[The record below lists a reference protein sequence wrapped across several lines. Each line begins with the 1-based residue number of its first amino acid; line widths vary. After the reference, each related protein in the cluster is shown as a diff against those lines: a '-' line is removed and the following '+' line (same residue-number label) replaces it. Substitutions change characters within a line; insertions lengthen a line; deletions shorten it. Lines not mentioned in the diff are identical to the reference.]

1 MLLTGQIILVVYG
14 LLLIV
19 GGVMGKVKSG
29 SSVSMVFGC
38 LSGAA
43 SLAGYVISFN
53 NPDLGLMIGGMLGLL
68 LTGVFLS
75 RFFRTRKMMP
85 AGVVL
90 LLSICAGASLMY
102 IRNELAFGLTAP
114 LPLP

>member
-1 MLLTGQIILVVYG
+1 VYG

-29 SSVSMVFGC
+29 STVSMVAGC

-43 SLAGYVISFN
+43 ALAGYVVSFN
-53 NPDLGLMIGGMLGLL
+53 NPDLGILIGGMLGLL
-68 LTGVFLS
+68 LSGVFLS

-90 LLSICAGASLMY
+90 MLSICVGASLMY
-102 IRNELAFGLTAP
+102 IRSELASEVTIP
-114 LPLP
+114 LP

>member
-1 MLLTGQIILVVYG
+1 MLLTGQVILVVYG
-14 LLLIV
+14 LLLIA

-29 SSVSMVFGC
+29 SSVSMAAGC

-53 NPDLGLMIGGMLGLL
+53 NADLGLMIGGMLGLL

-85 AGVVL
+85 AGFVL
-90 LLSICAGASLMY
+90 LLSIAAGASLMY
-102 IRNELAFGLTAP
+102 IRSQLASELTITVP
-114 LPLP
+114 LP